1 MTEQEPGTPA
11 IPGDPREPLG
21 RLVRET
27 WVAWACE
34 QRDRKLS
41 WLVPWDNLDDGQR
54 EVDMRIGEAVA
65 NYALTENAATYGVS
79 CVSCAGHLDRAS
91 MERERAE
98 RAEVKLTVFA
108 AERDRVVRE
117 MLRRADRAVPGIERA
132 AWLAAAEVARG
143 EPS

>member
-11 IPGDPREPLG
+11 IPNDPREPLG
-21 RLVRET
+21 RVVHGERIAYSAAMKPPRGYTT
-27 WVAWACE
+27 WE
-34 QRDRKLS
+34 DRD
-41 WLVPWDNLDDGQR
+41 PGQR
-54 EVDMRIGEAVA
+54 ELDMRMGHAAAV
-65 NYALTENAATYGVS
+65 YALTENAATYGVS
-79 CVSCAGHLDRAS
+79 CASCAGHLDRAS

-98 RAEVKLTVFA
+98 RAEVKLAVFA

-143 EPS
+143 EPG